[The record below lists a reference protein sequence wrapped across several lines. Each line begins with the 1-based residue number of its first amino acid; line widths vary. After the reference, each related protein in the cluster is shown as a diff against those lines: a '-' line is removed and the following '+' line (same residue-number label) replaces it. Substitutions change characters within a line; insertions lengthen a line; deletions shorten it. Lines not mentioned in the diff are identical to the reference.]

1 MADLAVLR
9 TAKQA
14 LDEGLVNADDYDFI
28 KKAFLRAQQIKAGL
42 DAGFIK
48 EEDFVQARDSFLHSL
63 DFALVGNPACAP
75 PQYVGQQSMPGSP
88 KSAQAAPQPL
98 QPINTRPP
106 APAGTSFRGATQ
118 PARDSPTG
126 TQAAGPSA
134 PGASGLGS
142 RSNSNGAAAAVA
154 AAAAAVAAPGPA
166 PAGTVPIPTD
176 LPSARG
182 ARLPTMSSGKTSMSG
197 ICVNDQCVAIFTH
210 IKSKSAYKWVTF
222 KVNDAGN
229 EVVVDQLGAAD
240 ATYEQ
245 FVNILPEN
253 NCRYA
258 VYDYAYQN
266 ADTNQT
272 VNKLVFVHWAPDS
285 STTKNKMMYAS
296 TKDFLKSYLDGLGA
310 ELQATDTKELGEGE
324 MRERVH
330 QAITRK

>member
-14 LDEGLVNADDYDFI
+14 LDEGLLNPEDYDFI

-63 DFALVGNPACAP
+63 DFALVGGSSQPV
-75 PQYVGQQSMPGSP
+75 YTQSVPGSP
-88 KSAQAAPQPL
+88 KAAAAPAMPPPAPVAARAAPAAPQRNPT
-98 QPINTRPP
+98 PSRDAAPAAP
-106 APAGTSFRGATQ
+106 APVAA
-118 PARDSPTG
+118 PA
-126 TQAAGPSA
+126 AAA
-134 PGASGLGS
+134 P
-142 RSNSNGAAAAVA
+142 AAAAVPRISA
-154 AAAAAVAAPGPA
+154 AAPG
-166 PAGTVPIPTD
+166 AGTVPIPTD
-176 LPSARG
+176 LPTSARG
-182 ARLPTMSSGKTSMSG
+182 ARSSSVASNKTSMSG
-197 ICVNDQCVAIFTH
+197 ISVNDQCVAIFNH
-210 IKSKSAYKWVTF
+210 IKTKSAYKWVTF

-240 ATYEQ
+240 SSYDQ
-245 FVNILPEN
+245 FINILPEN
-253 NCRYA
+253 NCRYG
-258 VYDYAYQN
+258 VYDYAYLN

-272 VNKLVFVHWAPDS
+272 VNKLVFVHWASDTA
-285 STTKNKMMYAS
+285 TTKNKMMYAS

-310 ELQATDTKELGEGE
+310 ELQATDTKELAESE

>member
-14 LDEGLVNADDYDFI
+14 LDEGLVNPDDYDFI

-48 EEDFVQARDSFLHSL
+48 EDDYVQARDSFLHSL
-63 DFALVGNPACAP
+63 DFALVGNPASA
-75 PQYVGQQSMPGSP
+75 GQQSRPGSP
-88 KSAQAAPQPL
+88 KGAQVQAAAQPLPSIVARFPQPSSTL
-98 QPINTRPP
+98 PHKISTPQLRE
-106 APAGTSFRGATQ
+106 
-118 PARDSPTG
+118 SPT
-126 TQAAGPSA
+126 AAQTTGPSA
-134 PGASGLGS
+134 PHPGPPPSGLGS
-142 RSNSNGAAAAVA
+142 RTNSGQHIL
-154 AAAAAVAAPGPA
+154 GGS
-166 PAGTVPIPTD
+166 GTVPIPTD
-176 LPSARG
+176 LPSSRG
-182 ARLPTMSSGKTSMSG
+182 PRTAAMAPNKTSMSG
-197 ICVNDQCVAIFTH
+197 ICVNEQCIAIFNH
-210 IKSKSAYKWVTF
+210 IKTKSAYKWVTF

-229 EVVVDQLGAAD
+229 EVVVDQLGGAD

-272 VNKLVFVHWAPDS
+272 INKLVFVHWAPDS
-285 STTKNKMMYAS
+285 STTKHKMMYAS

-310 ELQATDTKELGEGE
+310 ELQATDTKEAGESE

>member
-14 LDEGLVNADDYDFI
+14 LDEGLVNADDYEFI
-28 KKAFLRAQQIKAGL
+28 KKGFLRAQQIKAGL

-48 EEDFVQARDSFLHSL
+48 EDDYVQARDSFLHSL
-63 DFALVGNPACAP
+63 DFALVGNSSSVP
-75 PQYVGQQSMPGSP
+75 PSQQSRPSSP
-88 KSAQAAPQPL
+88 KGASAAVQPL
-98 QPINTRPP
+98 QPITARLTLNNPSLKFSLPQLRECPP
-106 APAGTSFRGATQ
+106 
-118 PARDSPTG
+118 G
-126 TQAAGPSA
+126 TQTAGPSA
-134 PGASGLGS
+134 PQPTAQPSGLGS
-142 RSNSNGAAAAVA
+142 RTNSGQHILAA
-154 AAAAAVAAPGPA
+154 
-166 PAGTVPIPTD
+166 AGTVPIPTD

-182 ARLPTMSSGKTSMSG
+182 SRASAIASNKTSMSG
-197 ICVNDQCVAIFTH
+197 ICLNDQCIAIFNI
-210 IKSKSAYKWVTF
+210 IKSKSLYKWVTF

-245 FVNILPEN
+245 FLNVLPES

-272 VNKLVFVHWAPDS
+272 INKLVFVHWAPDN
-285 STTKNKMMYAS
+285 STTKSKMMYAS

-310 ELQATDTKELGEGE
+310 ELQATDTREAGESE

>member
-14 LDEGLVNADDYDFI
+14 LDEGLLNPEDYDFI

-63 DFALVGNPACAP
+63 DFALVGGSSAQPV
-75 PQYVGQQSMPGSP
+75 YVQTQSIPGSP
-88 KSAQAAPQPL
+88 KAAPAQAMPPPAPVAPRAAAAPQRNPT
-98 QPINTRPP
+98 P
-106 APAGTSFRGATQ
+106 S
-118 PARDSPTG
+118 RD
-126 TQAAGPSA
+126 
-134 PGASGLGS
+134 
-142 RSNSNGAAAAVA
+142 A
-154 AAAAAVAAPGPA
+154 AAAAPAPAAPAAAAPAAAAPAAVPRISTAAPG
-166 PAGTVPIPTD
+166 AGTVPIPTD
-176 LPSARG
+176 LPTSARG
-182 ARLPTMSSGKTSMSG
+182 ARSSSVASNKTSMSG
-197 ICVNDQCVAIFTH
+197 ISVNDQCVAIFNH
-210 IKSKSAYKWVTF
+210 IKTKSAYKWVTF

-240 ATYEQ
+240 SSYEQ
-245 FVNILPEN
+245 FINILPEN
-253 NCRYA
+253 NCRYG
-258 VYDYAYQN
+258 VYDYAYLN

-272 VNKLVFVHWAPDS
+272 VNKLVFVHWASDTA
-285 STTKNKMMYAS
+285 TTKNKMMYAS

-310 ELQATDTKELGEGE
+310 ELQATDTKELAESE